1 MMVIGDDDG
10 NGVHDYG
17 DDDGDDNNGDEDYDG
32 DDGDDDGDED
42 YDDVGIYPGGHA
54 GVCLEDNWSTPD
66 DQDDTG
72 I

>member
-1 MMVIGDDDG
+1 MIVYDG
-10 NGVHDYG
+10 N
-17 DDDGDDNNGDEDYDG
+17 DDGDCSN
-32 DDGDDDGDED
+32 DDHDDD

-54 GVCLEDNWSTPD
+54 GVCLEDNWSTPG